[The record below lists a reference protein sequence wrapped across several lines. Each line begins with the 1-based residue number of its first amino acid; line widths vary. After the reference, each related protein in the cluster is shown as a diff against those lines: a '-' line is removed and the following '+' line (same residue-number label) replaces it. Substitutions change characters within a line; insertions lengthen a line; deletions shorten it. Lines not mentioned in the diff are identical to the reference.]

1 MTTVGGAISGY
12 CAIGNTCDAIRP
24 AIVMMIEMTPANIG
38 RLMKNSENDMVGSLL
53 GGGGRCRWCRGGRFG
68 DRRAR
73 THLEQVVDDH
83 AVARLEARE
92 DRPVAADPVAHSHRA
107 RLRLAVRVDDEDEA
121 GLFG

>member
-38 RLMKNSENDMVGSLL
+38 RLMKNSENDIDRPLFGSRGRR
-53 GGGGRCRWCRGGRFG
+53 GGCRGRRFG
-68 DRRAR
+68 HRRAW

-83 AVARLEARE
+83 AVARLEARQN
-92 DRPVAADPVAHSHRA
+92 RPVAADPVPHLHRP
-107 RLRLAVRVDDEDEA
+107 RLRLAVGV
-121 GLFG
+121 